1 MSTKVNREIYSDF
14 RNDFAS
20 HPIKKDI
27 VKITNENA
35 IKQSVLNLLQTNQG
49 ERLFQP
55 TLGGDL
61 SAYLFENV
69 TPFTEKAIQNA
80 IVATIENY
88 EPRAGLL
95 DVIVSANPDMNRY
108 SVTVS
113 FYVINKEEPVQLDF
127 ILDRVR

>member
-1 MSTKVNREIYSDF
+1 MSTKVNREVYSDF
-14 RNDFAS
+14 RNDFAF

-27 VKITNENA
+27 VKVTNEEA